1 MLETN
6 AKLRKLSVHNDKLYA
21 LTDADIRQ
29 IQTALLEML
38 KDFDAFCEKH
48 GLRYVLCGG
57 TALGAVRH
65 KGFIPWDED
74 VDLAMPRVD
83 YDRFEKLFAEEFGA
97 VYHVQS
103 IYSSEVYDL
112 PFMKIRKK
120 GTRFLELFEPEPEHA
135 GIFID
140 IYPLENVPDFA
151 PWRWFHGCISDF
163 LHLCCSCVRMKVKKE
178 RYFAY
183 YDDPAFLRIVKVK
196 IFLGKCLGF
205 FSLNR
210 WCKIADSWAS
220 GCKNNKSKRVSFPG
234 GRKHYFGELFSRQSA
249 LPPCKVAFED
259 ITLAAMADPEE
270 YLSALYGDYSVIP
283 PVEKRERHMILEFDL
298 GEMNG

>member
-6 AKLRKLSVHNDKLYA
+6 AKVRKLSVHNDKLYT
-21 LTDADIRQ
+21 LTDKDIQQ
-29 IQTALLEML
+29 IQKALLEML
-38 KDFDAFCEKH
+38 KDFDSFCGEH

-74 VDLAMPRVD
+74 VDLAMPRED
-83 YDRFEKLFAEEFGA
+83 YDRFEQLFCEKYGER
-97 VYHVQS
+97 YHVQS
-103 IYSSEVYDL
+103 IYSSETYDL
-112 PFMKIRKK
+112 PFIKIRKK

-151 PWRWFHGCISDF
+151 PWRWIHGGVCDF
-163 LHLCCSCVRMKVKKE
+163 LHLCCSCVRMKMKKE

-183 YDDPAFLRIVKVK
+183 YDDPKFLKIVKIK

-205 FSLNR
+205 FKLNR
-210 WCKIADSWAS
+210 WCRIADAWAS
-220 GCKNNKSKRVSFPG
+220 KCKNSSSRLVSFPS
-234 GRKHYFGELFSRQSA
+234 GRKHYFGEIFSRASA
-249 LPPCKVAFED
+249 LPPRSVAFES
-259 ITLAAMADPEE
+259 LSLSSMADPKE
-270 YLSALYGDYSVIP
+270 YLSALYGDFSVIP
-283 PVEKRERHMILEFDL
+283 PAEKRERHMILEFDL

>member
-29 IQTALLEML
+29 IQRALLEML
-38 KDFDAFCEKH
+38 KDFDSFCEKH

-74 VDLAMPRVD
+74 VDLAMPRAD

-97 VYHVQS
+97 VYHLQS
-103 IYSSEVYDL
+103 IHSSEVYDL

-135 GIFID
+135 GLFID

-151 PWRWFHGCISDF
+151 PWRWLHGCISDF

-183 YDDPAFLRIVKVK
+183 YDDPAFLRIVKAK

-205 FSLNR
+205 WDLNR
-210 WCKIADSWAS
+210 WCRIADSWAS
-220 GCKNNKSKRVSFPG
+220 KCKNDQSKRVSFPG
-234 GRKHYFGELFSRQSA
+234 GRKHYFGELFSRKSA
-249 LPPCKVAFED
+249 LPPRKVAFED
-259 ITLAAMADPEE
+259 ISLAAMADPEE
-270 YLSALYGDYSVIP
+270 YLWALYGDYSVIP
-283 PVEKRERHMILEFDL
+283 PAEKRERHMILEFDL